1 MAIEL
6 GSLEAAL
13 ERALSLTQN
22 SNHRVIIGLI
32 GKPGAGKS
40 SLSKY
45 LLKHLPKETT
55 ALVPMDGYH
64 LSNTQLKI
72 LGRTDRK
79 GAPDTFDPNGYVEL
93 LKRIKTN
100 MSDDIYFP
108 IFHREIEESIAAEG
122 VVHPRTT
129 LVLTEGNYLLVASD
143 GWAGVADSLTESWFV
158 DVDNDKRMAR
168 LVARHIKYGKS
179 AEVAHAWANGTDQRN
194 AELVETTRAKAD
206 VIIRLD

>member
-55 ALVPMDGYH
+55 ALVPKDGYH

-79 GAPDTFDPNGYVEL
+79 GAPDTFDPNGYV
-93 LKRIKTN
+93 
-100 MSDDIYFP
+100 
-108 IFHREIEESIAAEG
+108 
-122 VVHPRTT
+122 
-129 LVLTEGNYLLVASD
+129 
-143 GWAGVADSLTESWFV
+143 
-158 DVDNDKRMAR
+158 
-168 LVARHIKYGKS
+168 
-179 AEVAHAWANGTDQRN
+179 
-194 AELVETTRAKAD
+194 
-206 VIIRLD
+206 